1 MATREELIAQ
11 LSARQREHL
20 DKSHE
25 GCPVPGGLYKLRDGR
40 YGPYVSCSGCG
51 DKLRRPR
58 GRTAPAPREMG
69 VSAAPRSILDLKGTV
84 TPDSSVGGVLA
95 ALGVAPL
102 PSGKAFVADAASVKA
117 WAAPLGPK
125 ALKLHWFDLLSGTA
139 PLFGAPGPFRIL
151 LWGPPGTG
159 KTTAAQRLFGQS
171 RKVRQV
177 TVTRET
183 LPEDLIGTLW
193 LERASTGFK
202 VGPAVQAWT
211 EGSVLVINEID
222 RAENG
227 VEATLHALLDDASVA
242 ALTLPDGA
250 EIRPA
255 AGTVIIATTNAPP
268 ETLEE
273 ALLDRFDAVLFCGK
287 PTAEFYKRLSPP
299 VAHMV
304 QNHYAALRA
313 VGTYKPVTDAR
324 RGLAFHT
331 FMELTGSA
339 EVAAALVGG
348 DAGAELLSVYASAKT
363 ASRGTT

>member
-11 LSARQREHL
+11 LSARQREHM
-20 DKSHE
+20 DKPHE
-25 GCPVPGGLYKLRDGR
+25 GCPAPGGGFYRMRDGR
-40 YGPYVSCSGCG
+40 YGPYVVCAACG

-58 GRTAPAPREMG
+58 GRSMPAPREMG
-69 VSAAPRSILDLKGTV
+69 TSPSLPGLVET
-84 TPDSSVGGVLA
+84 TLA
-95 ALGVAPL
+95 ALGIESAPENPAPL
-102 PSGKAFVADAASVKA
+102 FAPDANAVRT

-125 ALKLHWFDLLSGTA
+125 ALTLHWFDLLSGTA

-193 LERASTGFK
+193 LDRASTGFK

-227 VEATLHALLDDASVA
+227 VEATLHALLDDATVA

-250 EIRPA
+250 EIKPA
-255 AGTVIIATTNAPP
+255 AGTVIVATTNAPP

-304 QNHYAALRA
+304 RNHYAALRT
-313 VGTYKPVTDAR
+313 VGAYKPVWDAR

-331 FMELTGSA
+331 FMEMTGSP

-348 DAGAELLSVYASAKT
+348 DTGAELLSVYGSAAVAVK
-363 ASRGTT
+363 RGGSA